1 MVRITLQFNGLSVK
15 VKLYET
21 IEWILHFIAIILF
34 AGVEFLFTGLLK
46 ERYIIMSEH
55 EHDCDCGCG
64 HDHEHD
70 HDHMNVTLTL
80 DDGTDLECEVLCIFP
95 VGEKDYIAL
104 VPAER
109 EDDEDGEIFLY
120 QFIEHEND
128 EIELLNIENDDE
140 FEAVSDA
147 FDELMDSEEFDDMFD
162 DEDEDE
168 IEDEEK

>member
-1 MVRITLQFNGLSVK
+1 
-15 VKLYET
+15 
-21 IEWILHFIAIILF
+21 
-34 AGVEFLFTGLLK
+34 
-46 ERYIIMSEH
+46 MSEH
-55 EHDCDCGCG
+55 EHDCGCGCG

-104 VPAER
+104 IPAER
-109 EDDEDGEIFLY
+109 DEEEDGEIFLY

-128 EIELLNIENDDE
+128 EIELLNIEDDDE

-168 IEDEEK
+168 DEEEDEEK

>member
-1 MVRITLQFNGLSVK
+1 MLMR
-15 VKLYET
+15 
-21 IEWILHFIAIILF
+21 FIAIILS
-34 AGVEFLFTGLLK
+34 ACMKFLFTGLLK
-46 ERYIIMSEH
+46 ERYITMSEH
-55 EHDCDCGCG
+55 EHDCGCGCG

-109 EDDEDGEIFLY
+109 DEEEDGEIFLY

-128 EIELLNIENDDE
+128 EIELLNIEADDE

-162 DEDEDE
+162 DEEEDEDE
-168 IEDEEK
+168 DEEN

>member
-1 MVRITLQFNGLSVK
+1 
-15 VKLYET
+15 
-21 IEWILHFIAIILF
+21 
-34 AGVEFLFTGLLK
+34 
-46 ERYIIMSEH
+46 MSEH
-55 EHDCDCGCG
+55 EHDCGCGCG

-109 EDDEDGEIFLY
+109 DEEEDGEIFLY

-128 EIELLNIENDDE
+128 EIELLNIEADDE

-162 DEDEDE
+162 DEEEDEDE
-168 IEDEEK
+168 DEEN

>member
-1 MVRITLQFNGLSVK
+1 
-15 VKLYET
+15 
-21 IEWILHFIAIILF
+21 
-34 AGVEFLFTGLLK
+34 
-46 ERYIIMSEH
+46 MSEH
-55 EHDCDCGCG
+55 EHDCGCGDGCNCG
-64 HDHEHD
+64 HDHD

-104 VPAER
+104 VPTEK

-128 EIELLNIENDDE
+128 EIELLNIDNDDE
-140 FEAVSDA
+140 FETVSDT

-162 DEDEDE
+162 EDEEDEDG
-168 IEDEEK
+168 EDEDGEDE

>member
-1 MVRITLQFNGLSVK
+1 MQFSCLSVK

-21 IEWILHFIAIILF
+21 IEWNHHFIAIILF
-34 AGVEFLFTGLLK
+34 AGIGILFIGLLK
-46 ERYIIMSEH
+46 ERYITMSEH
-55 EHDCDCGCG
+55 EHDCGCGDGCGCG

-109 EDDEDGEIFLY
+109 EDEEDGEIFLY

-128 EIELLNIENDDE
+128 EIELLNIEDDDE

-162 DEDEDE
+162 EDDEDED
-168 IEDEEK
+168 DEN